1 MTKSTKPVSMTKN
14 RTRIVRTVAEFN
26 GHILKLSDLPDKANA
41 DIGVLVSR
49 GIIDV
54 TDIFGRVIKG
64 KNFPKVMPPKA
75 PGTGAYLLNPTNQQ
89 ASDERK
95 AKILMREASRATI
108 LDVDT
113 GQPIRVKAEG
123 KSKAAKRARGRQK
136 KFDRKV
142 AKVRAEDKRIADEAE
157 AKAEEERLRDMDM
170 KAKEEDFAIHIAPL
184 PTKTYF
190 KLKREMVELYPQMT
204 DAACKRLREGE
215 LITPPGGPGSF
226 NTLELGAEKVGNAW
240 KYYQL
245 AYPNVQ

>member
-1 MTKSTKPVSMTKN
+1 MATKATKPVTMTKN

-95 AKILMREASRATI
+95 AKILMREAGKATI
-108 LDVDT
+108 LDD
-113 GQPIRVKAEG
+113 GEPIRVKVEG
-123 KSKAAKRARGRQK
+123 KSKTAKRARGRQK

-142 AKVRAEDKRIADEAE
+142 AKLRAEDKRLADEAE
-157 AKAEEERLRDMDM
+157 AKAEEECRW
-170 KAKEEDFAIHIAPL
+170 AKEIADEAEAKRLAAL
-184 PTKTYF
+184 PKHTYF
-190 KLKREMVELYPQMT
+190 KLKREMMELYPQMT
-204 DAACKRLREGE
+204 DAACKKLRDGE
-215 LITPPGGPGSF
+215 KMFIPGYPMS
-226 NTLELGAEKVGNAW
+226 NNAPLLGAEKNGNVW
-240 KYYQL
+240 KYFRL
-245 AYPNVQ
+245 DYPG